1 MAKSY
6 KKPNITRSWLYQC
19 PPIEDFFEGRD
30 GGCLVRV
37 CGDGHGELDDDVLA
51 FVGIVVVMDSA
62 IGGAAGLELDVVSAS
77 SVFLFEEGTDDAGER
92 LEMFG

>member
-1 MAKSY
+1 M
-6 KKPNITRSWLYQC
+6 
-19 PPIEDFFEGRD
+19 
-30 GGCLVRV
+30 
-37 CGDGHGELDDDVLA
+37 LA

-62 IGGAAGLELDVVSAS
+62 IGGTAGLELDVVSAS

>member
-1 MAKSY
+1 M
-6 KKPNITRSWLYQC
+6 
-19 PPIEDFFEGRD
+19 
-30 GGCLVRV
+30 
-37 CGDGHGELDDDVLA
+37 LA

-77 SVFLFEEGTDDAGER
+77 SVFLFEEGSDDAGER